1 MRVRVDADKCV
12 GSGLCVDICPEVF
25 ELNGDAVSAKFDI
38 VPPRYEDA
46 CREASELCPM
56 NAISVEG

>member
-1 MRVRVDADKCV
+1 MRVKVDADKCV

-25 ELNGDAVSAKFDI
+25 TLNGDAAIVKFES

-46 CREASELCPM
+46 CREASELCPTA
-56 NAISVEG
+56 AISVED

>member
-1 MRVRVDADKCV
+1 MRVRVDGDKCV

-25 ELNGDAVSAKFDI
+25 NLNGDAATVKFES

-56 NAISVEG
+56 NAIYVED